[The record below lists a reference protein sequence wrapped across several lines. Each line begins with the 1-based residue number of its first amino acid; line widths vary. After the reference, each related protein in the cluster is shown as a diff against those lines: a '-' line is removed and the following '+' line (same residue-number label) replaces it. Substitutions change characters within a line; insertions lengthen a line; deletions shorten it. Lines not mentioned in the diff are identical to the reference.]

1 MEKLSDDFK
10 ESVSF
15 QPEVDLFVGL
25 VIMSRSLKHLSLRHC
40 FSRVISSAIVVQL
53 RELESALDPPFETM
67 SRTIWASLS
76 NVSGPSQ
83 YVLELVRN
91 ADSFTAI
98 LNPLVEQK
106 KYLRNFYDKAAA
118 YVKCSIDP
126 ID

>member
-10 ESVSF
+10 EGVSF

-25 VIMSRSLKHLSLRHC
+25 VASRWPLKHPKHC

-67 SRTIWASLS
+67 SRTSWASLS

-91 ADSFTAI
+91 IDSFMAI

-106 KYLRNFYDKAAA
+106 KYLRNFYDKAAV
-118 YVKCSIDP
+118 YVNCFI
-126 ID
+126 